1 LKSRATTYV
10 ASARPRPGIACRSWG
25 RRCCFAAEGSDP
37 FTSHCH
43 ISHVQKY
50 KTETIVFAA
59 VKEEKETHDKSICEA
74 ERCRLTLI
82 AEQTQLERGENQV
95 RETMAKFSIY
105 LGANSVTAY
114 NDGVVEHLKYLLEN
128 AKSNGDT
135 AQYGD
140 YSAQKQAHEALI
152 EKRRGEIEK
161 NENQVPANQD
171 IVQLLEGLK
180 KLPMYGKTFEALL
193 ERKDAQVPQQDAI
206 PIKVSKSG
214 SWKRLGQWLG

>member
-1 LKSRATTYV
+1 
-10 ASARPRPGIACRSWG
+10 
-25 RRCCFAAEGSDP
+25 
-37 FTSHCH
+37 
-43 ISHVQKY
+43 
-50 KTETIVFAA
+50 
-59 VKEEKETHDKSICEA
+59 
-74 ERCRLTLI
+74 
-82 AEQTQLERGENQV
+82 
-95 RETMAKFSIY
+95 MAKFSIY

-171 IVQLLEGLK
+171 IVQQRVSRSCPCMVRPLRHCSSERMHRFPSRMLFRSRYLK
-180 KLPMYGKTFEALL
+180 VAVG
-193 ERKDAQVPQQDAI
+193 RDWG
-206 PIKVSKSG
+206 SG
-214 SWKRLGQWLG
+214 